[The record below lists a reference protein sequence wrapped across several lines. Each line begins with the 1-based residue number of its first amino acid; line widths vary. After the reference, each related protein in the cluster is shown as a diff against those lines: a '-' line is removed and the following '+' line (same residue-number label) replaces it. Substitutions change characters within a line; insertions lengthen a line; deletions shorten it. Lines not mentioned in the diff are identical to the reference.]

1 MRGAWVDLPACRACP
16 CGAITTVARVLH
28 CFNCGHDLIA
38 QVENC
43 ACPACRYK
51 RDDGTALAFDLL
63 FAEGYGRSEKPMTL

>member
-1 MRGAWVDLPACRACP
+1 
-16 CGAITTVARVLH
+16 VARVLH